1 MHPIWWHNTTMNDE
15 HDTGQLTT
23 PHNHSIL
30 IVEDDDRVRRIL
42 VKFLG
47 WTGEWNV
54 VGEATDG
61 ALAVTLAQQL
71 HPDLILLDL
80 WLPDGNSLHLIPTL
94 HALTPAPRV
103 VMLSADDTEAMQA
116 QARALDVAAY
126 LLKTTPPDELLTNL
140 RTIAGKA

>member
-1 MHPIWWHNTTMNDE
+1 MKEE
-15 HDTGQLTT
+15 HDTGQSIP
-23 PHNHSIL
+23 PHNRSIL

-61 ALAVTLAQQL
+61 AMAVTLARQL
-71 HPDLILLDL
+71 HPNLILLDL
-80 WLPDGNSLHLIPTL
+80 WLPDGNSLHLIPALLT
-94 HALTPAPRV
+94 LTPAPLV
-103 VMLSADDTEAMQA
+103 VILSADDTEAMQT
-116 QARALDVAAY
+116 QARTLGVAAY
-126 LLKTTPPDELLTNL
+126 LLKTTPPDELLTAL

>member
-1 MHPIWWHNTTMNDE
+1 MNNE

-23 PHNHSIL
+23 PRNRSIL
-30 IVEDDDRVRRIL
+30 IVEDDERVRRIL

-54 VGEATDG
+54 VGEAMDG
-61 ALAVTLAQQL
+61 AMAVTLARQL

-94 HALTPAPRV
+94 HTLNPAPLV
-103 VMLSADDTEAMQA
+103 VILSADDTEAMQT
-116 QARALDVAAY
+116 QARTLEVAAY
-126 LLKTTPPDELLTNL
+126 LLKTTPPDELLTTL
-140 RTIAGKA
+140 RTIVGQS

>member
-1 MHPIWWHNTTMNDE
+1 MKEE
-15 HDTGQLTT
+15 HDTGQSTP
-23 PHNHSIL
+23 PHNRSIL

-61 ALAVTLAQQL
+61 TMAVTLARQL

-80 WLPDGNSLHLIPTL
+80 WLPDGNSLHLIPALLT
-94 HALTPAPRV
+94 LTPAPLV
-103 VMLSADDTEAMQA
+103 VILSADDTEAMQT
-116 QARALDVAAY
+116 QARMLGVAAY
-126 LLKTTPPDELLTNL
+126 LLKTTPPDELLTTL
-140 RTIAGKA
+140 RTIAGQA